1 MTMGRHL
8 IIYIALLL
16 VSTRMAA
23 QQHVGMAG
31 MIHVPTAELDSAGVA
46 RVGAQYVP
54 KEMIPDRMTC
64 DGEKFNSLTNYLSIT
79 PFHWIE
85 IGYGYTLWKL
95 HRNKDVTQPTG
106 FYAKDRYFS
115 VVIRPLREGRY
126 WPSVAIGGNDVWG
139 SSDSGESSS
148 KYYQNFYIALSKHFD
163 LKRERLGLH
172 VAYRKWK
179 RDYNHKWDGV
189 VGGVTYNPSF
199 YRPLRL
205 MAEWDGTEVNIGA
218 DCRLFKYFLVQTA
231 LVNFRYFTGGLCL
244 YIDLF

>member
-1 MTMGRHL
+1 MKRHI

-16 VSTRMAA
+16 VSIRMTA

-31 MIHVPTAELDSAGVA
+31 MIHVPTADFDSVGVA

-54 KEMIPDRMTC
+54 KEMIPDRITC

-85 IGYGYTLWKL
+85 IGYGYTLWKF

-115 VVIRPLREGRY
+115 VAIRPLREGRY

-139 SSDSGESSS
+139 SSDNGESGS
-148 KYYQNFYIALSKHFD
+148 KYYQNFYLALSKHFEV
-163 LKRERLGLH
+163 KRQRIGVH
-172 VAYRKWK
+172 VTYRKWK

-189 VGGVTYNPSF
+189 VGGVTFNPSF
-199 YRPLRL
+199 YRPLRVI
-205 MAEWDGTEVNIGA
+205 AEWDGSGVNTGL
-218 DCRLFKYFLVQTA
+218 DCRLFKYVLVQTA
-231 LVNFRYFTGGLCL
+231 LVHGKYFTGGLSL

>member
-1 MTMGRHL
+1 MKRHI

-16 VSTRMAA
+16 VSIRMTA

-31 MIHVPTAELDSAGVA
+31 MIHVPTADFDSVGVA

-85 IGYGYTLWKL
+85 IGYGYTLWKM
-95 HRNKDVTQPTG
+95 HKNKDVTQPTG
-106 FYAKDRYFS
+106 FYTKDRYFS
-115 VVIRPLREGRY
+115 VAIRPLREGRY
-126 WPSVAIGGNDVWG
+126 WPSVAIGANDFWG
-139 SSDSGESSS
+139 SRDNGESGS
-148 KYYQNFYIALSKHFD
+148 KYYQNFYLALSKHFEV
-163 LKRERLGLH
+163 KRQRIGVH
-172 VAYRKWK
+172 VTYRKWK

-189 VGGVTYNPSF
+189 VGGVTFNPSF
-199 YRPLRL
+199 YRPLRVI
-205 MAEWDGTEVNIGA
+205 AEWDGSGVNTGL
-218 DCRLFKYFLVQTA
+218 DCRLFKYVLVQTA
-231 LVNFRYFTGGLCL
+231 LVHGKYFTGGLSL

>member
-1 MTMGRHL
+1 MKRHI

-16 VSTRMAA
+16 VSIRMTA

-31 MIHVPTAELDSAGVA
+31 MIHVPTADFDSVGVA

-85 IGYGYTLWKL
+85 IGYGYTLWKM
-95 HRNKDVTQPTG
+95 HKNKDVTQPTG
-106 FYAKDRYFS
+106 FYTKDRYFS
-115 VVIRPLREGRY
+115 VAIRPLKEGRY
-126 WPSVAIGGNDVWG
+126 WPAVAIGANDFWG
-139 SSDSGESSS
+139 SSDNGESGS
-148 KYYQNFYIALSKHFD
+148 KYYQNFYLALSKHFEV
-163 LKRERLGLH
+163 KRQRIGVH
-172 VAYRKWK
+172 VTYRKWK

-189 VGGVTYNPSF
+189 VGGVTFNPSF
-199 YRPLRL
+199 YRPLRVI
-205 MAEWDGTEVNIGA
+205 AEWDGSGVNTGL
-218 DCRLFKYFLVQTA
+218 DCRLFKYVLVQTA
-231 LVNFRYFTGGLCL
+231 LVHGKYFTGGLSL

>member
-1 MTMGRHL
+1 MLRHL
-8 IIYIALLL
+8 ITYIALLL
-16 VSTRMAA
+16 LGIPVMA

-31 MIHVPTAELDSAGVA
+31 MIHVPTAEFDSAGVA

-54 KEMIPDRMTC
+54 KAMIPDRMTC

-79 PFHWIE
+79 PFSWIE

-95 HRNKDVTQPTG
+95 HKNQDPELPTG

-115 VVIRPLREGRY
+115 VAIRPLKEGRY
-126 WPSVAIGGNDVWG
+126 WPAVAIGSNDVIG
-139 SSDSGESSS
+139 SSDNGESGS
-148 KYYQNFYIALSKHFD
+148 KYYQNFYLALTKHFEM
-163 LKRERLGLH
+163 KRNRLGVH
-172 VAYRKWK
+172 VAYRKWT
-179 RDYNHKWDGV
+179 REYNHKWEGV
-189 VGGVTYNPSF
+189 VGGVTFNPAF
-199 YRPLRL
+199 YRPLRV

-231 LVNFRYFTGGLCL
+231 LVNFKYFTGGLCL

>member
-1 MTMGRHL
+1 MKRHI

-16 VSTRMAA
+16 VSIRMTA

-31 MIHVPTAELDSAGVA
+31 MIHVPTADFDSVGVA

-54 KEMIPDRMTC
+54 KEMIPDRITC

-85 IGYGYTLWKL
+85 IGYGYTLWKF

-115 VVIRPLREGRY
+115 VAIRPLREGRY

-139 SSDSGESSS
+139 SSNNGESGS
-148 KYYQNFYIALSKHFD
+148 KYYQNFYLALSKHFEV
-163 LKRERLGLH
+163 KRQRIGVH
-172 VAYRKWK
+172 VTYRKWK

-189 VGGVTYNPSF
+189 VGGVTFNPSF
-199 YRPLRL
+199 YRPLRVI
-205 MAEWDGTEVNIGA
+205 AEWDGSGVNTGL
-218 DCRLFKYFLVQTA
+218 DCRLFKYVLVQTA
-231 LVNFRYFTGGLCL
+231 LVHGKYFTGGLSL